1 MLSNSVIRFGD
12 HKRKLKNSGL
22 DKSYFSCIK
31 IVAVSSSVL
40 AFLWLGILVLTFCY
54 QGHLSTWD
62 SCWIAIHHVLSCCL
76 EGTKKWNRRVACCF
90 QPIQLPSSNLFESPI
105 QDFHLHLIGKNL
117 VLWLRLAAKEVGK
130 FRNFVTKEEAIG
142 GIFWKTCPC
151 FTNMVALEAL
161 F

>member
-1 MLSNSVIRFGD
+1 MYKNCGGKQSSAGVFMTRYPSAYFLLSRSPQHV
-12 HKRKLKNSGL
+12 
-22 DKSYFSCIK
+22 
-31 IVAVSSSVL
+31 
-40 AFLWLGILVLTFCY
+40 
-54 QGHLSTWD
+54 D

-76 EGTKKWNRRVACCF
+76 EGTKKWNRRVACYF

-117 VLWLRLAAKEVGK
+117 VLWLHLAAKEVGK

-151 FTNMVALEAL
+151 FTNTVALEAL